1 MGNNNLNKINEYI
14 LRVLILSKV
23 RRREIDESGK
33 TNDLAHRVL
42 RDIKASSD
50 LGLLRCVQCG
60 MCASTCPA
68 SRHSDYD
75 SRVVIK
81 RVLDNDETILE
92 DKDIWN
98 CFYCYNCH
106 SICPV
111 GNSVCEVNQI
121 LRQMAIDQDVGK
133 KEIESFMSFA
143 DSYLD
148 KGLGIIPSEHYDQ
161 LAQDYGKHWENL
173 QVRLQDVREDLKLE
187 SMFLLPEAE
196 DEVDKTLEAIGFKK
210 RVDEIKDVRNR
221 K

>member
-1 MGNNNLNKINEYI
+1 MTN
-14 LRVLILSKV
+14 V
-23 RRREIDESGK
+23 RRREMINLQDKE
-33 TNDLAHRVL
+33 DLTHRIL
-42 RDIKASSD
+42 KDIKASPD

-68 SRHSDYD
+68 ARHSDYD
-75 SRVVIK
+75 PRKVIK
-81 RVLDNDETILE
+81 RVLDNDETILD
-92 DKDIWN
+92 DKTIWN

-121 LRQMAIDQDVGK
+121 LRQMAIEDDRGK

-148 KGLGIIPSEHYDQ
+148 KGLGIIPQEYHGQ
-161 LAQDYGKHWENL
+161 LSKDYGPHWDKL
-173 QVRLQDVREDLKLE
+173 QIKLQDVRGDLGLDD
-187 SMFLLPEAE
+187 MFLFPEAE
-196 DEVDKTLEAIGFKK
+196 EEVDKTLEAIGFKK
-210 RVDEIKDVRNR
+210 RVKEIKDVRNR